1 MTLIDYGISYE
12 IIRYLAGKDYL
23 NARLVFRTF
32 DDENFMK
39 DTQENALMLSKKG
52 FLGHPIID
60 KYVLLDPNIAL
71 CCPEFAYLYASQ
83 VIGGIWP
90 TGEKVISTSFE
101 YSYKYACNIIY
112 GVWPPG
118 EPAILKSAEYSY
130 YYARCL
136 IRNAWPPGEDII
148 STDSMCSLFY
158 AVNVLNDYW
167 PKGEKIIA
175 SDPWSACHYATE
187 IVRGRWP
194 PGEKAISTSD
204 YYSYEY
210 IKYVRDGQYYITR
223 PAGFVERPDIS
234 WHKMTSHLR
243 LILKR
248 HRLRLYGLK
257 MGGVPEKWV
266 V

>member
-23 NARLVFRTF
+23 NARLVFKTF

-39 DTQENALMLSKKG
+39 DTQENALMLLKKG
-52 FLGHPIID
+52 FLKHPIIN

-71 CCPEFAYLYASQ
+71 CCPEFAYKYASQ
-83 VIGGIWP
+83 VIKDKWP
-90 TGEKVISTSFE
+90 PGEKVISTSSA
-101 YSYKYACNIIY
+101 YSYEYAKNVIN
-112 GVWPPG
+112 GEWSPG

-130 YYARCL
+130 YYARSI

-148 STDSMCSLFY
+148 STDPFHSLFY
-158 AVNVLNDYW
+158 AMMILHNYW

-175 SDPWSACHYATE
+175 SDPWAACNYAIE
-187 IVRGRWP
+187 IVGGRWP
-194 PGEKAISTSD
+194 PGEKVISTSD
-204 YYSYEY
+204 HYSFGY
-210 IKYVRDGQYYITR
+210 IRNVKDNQYHITR
-223 PAGFVERPDIS
+223 PAGFVKRPDIS

-243 LILKR
+243 LILKK
-248 HRLRLYGLK
+248 HRLMLYELK
-257 MGGVPEKWV
+257 MGGVSEKYV